1 MNTSYERQQFHA
13 TLKRERCCATDIAK
27 RSVFLPDIKG
37 AAEHFLVMR
46 GECADQFSDE
56 VVALLRLEAEH
67 QVGARPATGDIT
79 FIVVLIFLAFILLC
93 GFQVTAKP
101 TQISSYERERELTNK
116 EQITTEWLPG
126 WNSENVIECCWGN
139 VFSEITW
146 ETKSADQYAE

>member
-1 MNTSYERQQFHA
+1 
-13 TLKRERCCATDIAK
+13 
-27 RSVFLPDIKG
+27 
-37 AAEHFLVMR
+37 MR

-67 QVGARPATGDIT
+67 QVGARPVTGDIT
-79 FIVVLIFLAFILLC
+79 FILLC